1 MFGKKSDSEKAAIET
16 HRKAKEE
23 LERVSKRDKYE
34 SDAYLAANQAVIDA
48 EADVSWWRR

>member
-1 MFGKKSDSEKAAIET
+1 MDKKQANEA

-34 SDAYLAANQAVIDA
+34 SDAYLEANNKVI
-48 EADVSWWRR
+48 ETEKNVSWWRR